1 MATLVDVRNFMNAAV
16 GKLSPAKA
24 QELAKSVMSGQGKE
38 QVSKAATELLE
49 WSNRNR
55 QRITE
60 LVRSEVRSQLSA
72 MGVASKDEVDA
83 LKKRVRELE
92 RAQGPKKRTTAKR
105 TTAKPKSAEPKT
117 SEAPSG
123 PEAAGSGSVTRIPVS
138 DA

>member
-1 MATLVDVRNFMNAAV
+1 MATLADVRNFMNAAV

-55 QRITE
+55 QRI
-60 LVRSEVRSQLSA
+60 SEVVRNEVNSQLSS
-72 MGVASKDEVDA
+72 MGVATKDELDA
-83 LKKRVRELE
+83 VKKRVRDLE
-92 RAQGPKKRTTAKR
+92 RAQGLKKRTAAKRTTAKR
-105 TTAKPKSAEPKT
+105 AAAKPKPKSEEPAAGAEP
-117 SEAPSG
+117 
-123 PEAAGSGSVTRIPVS
+123 VTRIPVG

>member
-24 QELAKSVMSGQGKE
+24 QELAKSIMSGQGKE

-60 LVRSEVRSQLSA
+60 LVRGEVSSQLSA
-72 MGVASKDEVDA
+72 MGVASKDELDA

-92 RAQGPKKRTTAKR
+92 RAQGPKKRSTAKR
-105 TTAKPKSAEPKT
+105 TTAKRATAKPKPT
-117 SEAPSG
+117 SEEPTPGAG
-123 PEAAGSGSVTRIPVS
+123 PVTRIPVG